1 MPGTKGNSGGQRP
14 NQTGRPGKVE
24 EKKISSFAIKSM
36 IKVFGSE
43 QKAWDKLGEESKDS
57 FPHRKLL
64 MEYAYGKPK
73 EIKEIDIDAVIRI
86 VDDTD
91 EEIETDQGAA

>member
-1 MPGTKGNSGGQRP
+1 MPGTKGHSGGQRP
-14 NQTGRPGKVE
+14 NQTGRLARADERKVT
-24 EKKISSFAIKSM
+24 SFAIGAMK
-36 IKVFGSE
+36 KVFGSE
-43 QKAWDKLGEESKDS
+43 QKAWDTLAKESVLS

-73 EIKEIDIDAVIRI
+73 EIKDIDVNAVIRI

-91 EEIETDQGAA
+91 E